1 MNAAWMN
8 VLIGLQAFQVLFLA
22 LHDWVPLGRLSNLTA
37 VRGGKSRLATVG
49 RDVGKHGPI
58 CGGAC
63 GDGVLLLHTR
73 DISWMGAVV
82 GVDQL
87 RFAVCW
93 GIAGVVDSV
102 LFWDDAGENGAGQ
115 GNVRGHLCVFA
126 GEARSAAR
134 YIARDFARGDGGD
147 AGGAGDSFEVSGAKE
162 QRRLK
167 TAKAARSR
175 PADETGLY
183 RRRQRRARLHFS
195 DCEVDPAANV

>member
-37 VRGGKSRLATVG
+37 VRGENPGSRLWVATLVSTA
-49 RDVGKHGPI
+49 P
-58 CGGAC
+58 
-63 GDGVLLLHTR
+63 
-73 DISWMGAVV
+73 
-82 GVDQL
+82 
-87 RFAVCW
+87 FAVGLAATAFYFYTRGIFPGW
-93 GIAGVVDSV
+93 VRWWVWISYGLLFVGEIAGVVDSV
-102 LFWDDAGENGAGQ
+102 PFWDDAGENGAGQ